1 MKKIPKEIKKEI
13 KQGIKNR
20 VQDLNSTAS
29 KPTEKLKN
37 KLMGIKV
44 TRSAL
49 KNARQTGDYY
59 PVSSPYEKKTE
70 DMSVK
75 TPRYAKMKTGGMV
88 NPNTKVS
95 VSKSS
100 KGRPTKS
107 AEPKSAAKK
116 ATGKVGGISKAPK
129 AANPKK

>member
-13 KQGIKNR
+13 KQDIRNR
-20 VQDLNSTAS
+20 VQDINAMTS
-29 KPTEKLKN
+29 KPIQKFKN
-37 KLMGIKV
+37 KLIGINV

-59 PVSSPYEKKTE
+59 PVSNPYEKKTE
-70 DMSVK
+70 DMTTK

-88 NPNTKVS
+88 NPNASVSATKV
-95 VSKSS
+95 S
-100 KGRPTKS
+100 KGRPVKS

-116 ATGKVGGISKAPK
+116 ATGRVGGISKAPK